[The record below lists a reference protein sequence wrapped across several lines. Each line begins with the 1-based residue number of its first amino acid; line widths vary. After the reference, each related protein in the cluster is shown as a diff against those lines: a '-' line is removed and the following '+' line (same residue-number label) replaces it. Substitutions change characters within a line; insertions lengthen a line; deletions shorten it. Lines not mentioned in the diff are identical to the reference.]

1 MAGFVA
7 EEELAAHFMMAD
19 IYVMPSSKEGF
30 GLVFIEAMF
39 YGLPVIAGNADGSVD
54 ALLNGELGLLVD
66 PQSAAAVKDA
76 IEKVLANPEEFTP
89 NWETLDANFGYDA
102 YKQRIKE
109 MFLRL
114 SA

>member
-1 MAGFVA
+1 
-7 EEELAAHFMMAD
+7 
-19 IYVMPSSKEGF
+19 
-30 GLVFIEAMF
+30 MF

-66 PQSAAAVKDA
+66 PQSAAAVRDA
-76 IEKVLANPEEFTP
+76 IEKVLANPEKFTP
-89 NWETLDANFGYDA
+89 NWQTLDTNFGYDS

-114 SA
+114 YA